1 MKETKDL
8 LKRWMQFAKEDL
20 IVAKE
25 ILKSEF
31 PIYRAACFQ
40 CQQSVEKYLKA
51 YQILFEI
58 RIVKTHDLVSI
69 IETLIEFDKNIEQ
82 FKMKSKDITNYAVAY
97 RYSDDF
103 EDITKQQVEEAILLA
118 TEIEQYIKTKI
129 VLQ

>member
-8 LKRWMQFAKEDL
+8 LKRWVQFAKEDL

-58 RIVKTHDLVSI
+58 RIIKTHDLVSI
-69 IETLIEFDKNIEQ
+69 IETLVDFDRNIEQ
-82 FKMKSKDITNYAVAY
+82 FKEKSKEITNYAVAY
-97 RYSDDF
+97 RYPDDF
-103 EDITKQQVEEAILLA
+103 EDITEKQVEEAILFA
-118 TEIEQYIKTKI
+118 SEIEKYITQKI
-129 VLQ
+129 VL

>member
-8 LKRWMQFAKEDL
+8 LKRWVQFAKEDL

-58 RIVKTHDLVSI
+58 RIIKTQDLVSI
-69 IETLIEFDKNIEQ
+69 IETLVDFDRNIEQ
-82 FKMKSKDITNYAVAY
+82 FKEKSKEITNYAVAY
-97 RYSDDF
+97 RYPDDF
-103 EDITKQQVEEAILLA
+103 EDITEKQVEEAILFA
-118 TEIEQYIKTKI
+118 SEIEKYITQKI
-129 VLQ
+129 VL